1 MACKE
6 IGNPQE
12 DQQSQLTW
20 TLQAFRSLYHQS
32 KNIHGLG
39 LLDLPTHM

>member
-20 TLQAFRSLYHQS
+20 TLGDSQSLNHQP
-32 KNIHGLG
+32 KNIHGLD
-39 LLDLPTHM
+39 LDLHAHM